1 MVNSRHRYQQSQLLD
16 TTGPPTA
23 QARLFLNASTEDHT
37 SQAVC
42 VTGATGFI
50 GAQVAT
56 RLARRGQQVR
66 VTFRD
71 RGRLAALAGAD
82 VTPVE
87 ADVLGRSSMRQAL
100 DGCDV
105 LFHTAGLVASRPR
118 GEVWRVNAV
127 APRIAVECAAAAGVR
142 RVVLTSSV
150 AAIGPA
156 PSGRPADEKDPF
168 PVRGVGMIYADSKRE
183 GERAAFVAGE
193 RLGIEVVSVNPAYVL
208 GVPANR
214 APGETS
220 TRIVG
225 NYLRGRLPAIVDAY
239 TNIVDVE
246 DVADGHL
253 LAAESGKPG
262 ERYILGGENLRWSDV
277 MQRVAELAGRREPL
291 VVIPPEVAAGARML
305 GRVRVPGVPLEG
317 IRLMAPDWRYSSA
330 KAQREL
336 GYAPRAA
343 RETLERTVDWYLEL
357 IESGRLDHGGRSS
370 FGLMTAGVR
379 LGDRLRLL
387 VPLKAA
393 GRVAGRKTVL

>member
-1 MVNSRHRYQQSQLLD
+1 M
-16 TTGPPTA
+16 
-23 QARLFLNASTEDHT
+23 
-37 SQAVC
+37 
-42 VTGATGFI
+42 
-50 GAQVAT
+50 
-56 RLARRGQQVR
+56 R

-71 RGRLAALAGAD
+71 RSRLVALAGVD

-87 ADVLGRSSMRQAL
+87 ADVLDRDSMRRAL

-118 GEVWRVNAV
+118 SEVWRVNAV
-127 APRIAVECAAAAGVR
+127 APRIAVECAADAGVR

-156 PSGRPADEKDPF
+156 PPDRPADENDPF
-168 PVRGVGMIYADSKRE
+168 PEKGVGMIYADSKRE

-208 GVPANR
+208 GVPINR
-214 APGETS
+214 DLPGETS

-246 DVADGHL
+246 DVADGHM
-253 LAAESGKPG
+253 LAADSGRPG

-277 MQRVAELAGRREPL
+277 MQQVADLAGRREPL
-291 VVIPPEVAAGARML
+291 VVIPPEIAAGAKML
-305 GRVRVPGVPLEG
+305 GALRLPGIPLEG

-330 KAQREL
+330 KAQSQL
-336 GYAPRAA
+336 GYAPRTA
-343 RETLERTVDWYLEL
+343 RETLQRTVDWYLEL
-357 IESGRLDHGGRSS
+357 IESARLDRRGRGS

-379 LGDRLRLL
+379 LGDRFRLL
-387 VPLKAA
+387 VPLRAA